1 MKKWTTIISI
11 ILIAMLFGSFAYAE
25 DNIDMYEQVNEAI
38 LVINFS
44 AIDTA
49 QKNSPIENVT
59 IELLYDN
66 NGEWININDL
76 EEMKDTYIDLSSDYN
91 GTIVLNE
98 LPYGMYQYRITSAPE
113 GYEYETDSK
122 VVFVDILNNYL
133 TLDEILTK
141 KVHMAE
147 GTVDK
152 EEDKNDNIN
161 QEKEP
166 IENSE
171 EIYVEPTEKND
182 NVQNEIAPDYTYE
195 EPEKEIDEKQIVNT
209 NINIITNE
217 VYKNKDEEH
226 KLDDISDTINE
237 RIKAKRER
245 IKMDMIKSF
254 RSYKFV
260 DAIKDAI
267 ATIDNPMD
275 TILKAMLNIPK
286 DDDKDEEKKR
296 KRLNLNFKDVIS
308 DNMDKKYNTNKG

>member
-260 DAIKDAI
+260 DAIKDTI

>member
-1 MKKWTTIISI
+1 MKKWTTIISS